1 MHKTVILALA
11 TLILM
16 APAASLQ
23 AELFPVDRV
32 ANEHKAGQ
40 YILQVTNDEE
50 EPVSVRVKTQSQCS
64 DCLYVPD
71 SYIQLQPNTSENT
84 TVNLYGDQDIPAG
97 RYGFQIFVSEI
108 GTSRNIKISD
118 YYLIERSYSLIFSSF
133 NKDKEVY
140 MPGDKVKTSVQV
152 KNIGG
157 QTIDDYSI
165 NSTLFNQTKNVEG
178 LEIIN
183 RAERSYDFSFQ
194 VPKDMKPGTEILE
207 TDIYRNGNLESS
219 ISRSIEVGSSERVEV
234 TEETVNRVVTMTR
247 TLKVNNTG
255 NVNTSTELTQQVPG
269 YLTPFTNYSPEPDN
283 ITSQNDSTVISW
295 NIETS
300 PGQQKTVSYTVNY
313 WVPLLILAGLTSLLV
328 MYKRFNQDVSFE
340 KHVAKSKDGE
350 ITINIEIE
358 NNSSQAI
365 EGLKVKDFIPNIAEV
380 EKTFEFAKPSIRTKN
395 EGTELTWDLDVLEPG
410 DQRVLE
416 YKIRPRIEVE
426 GEVTLPGA
434 ELLKDGEQDKKT
446 KELDTDFHP

>member
-108 GTSRNIKISD
+108 GTDRNIKISD

-140 MPGDKVKTSVQV
+140 MPGDQVKTSVQV

-157 QTIDDYSI
+157 STIEDYRI
-165 NSTLFNQTKNVEG
+165 NSTLFNQKNDVEG

-183 RAERSYDFSFQ
+183 RAERSYDFTFQ
-194 VPKDMKPGTEILE
+194 VPEDMKPGTEVLE
-207 TDIYRNGNLESS
+207 TDIYRDGSLESS
-219 ISRSIEVGSSERVEV
+219 ISRSIEIGSSEQVDVAEK
-234 TEETVNRVVTMTR
+234 TSNRVITMTK
-247 TLKVNNTG
+247 TLSVNNTG
-255 NVNTSTELTQQVPG
+255 NVNTTTELTQEVPG

-283 ITSQNDSTVISW
+283 ITSQNDSTIISW
-295 NIETS
+295 NVDTS

-340 KHVAKSKDGE
+340 KHVAKSEDGE

-358 NNSSQAI
+358 NNSSTAI
-365 EGLKVKDFIPNIAEV
+365 EDLKVKDFIPNIAQV

-416 YKIRPRIEVE
+416 YKIRPQIEVE

-434 ELLKDGEQDKKT
+434 ELLNEGEQEKKT
-446 KELDTDFHP
+446 RDLDTAFHP